1 MDSRALLYIGVF
13 ILIVS
18 AALYYFSVGYNQK
31 ITAKAVGPFDLNAAK
46 DTISFIDA
54 QPFYTEG
61 QGTVSMF
68 LNIKAMNRTGSYSP
82 CGSGSGQIC
91 DETGAFPPCLCDAST
106 GDCSKCDHSGYTPVL
121 NISGLVGLEILTAPD
136 ASRQGM
142 AMSQLTVKTEGLAIT
157 SSSST
162 TPPTQSQKY
171 IETLRLPP
179 IPLQK
184 WIMVSIAREGRRFDV
199 YYNDRI
205 VLSQKTMYMPVSDK
219 SNSNLKGITS
229 GSTLL
234 MGEAAVANIYNYR
247 VSSYDV
253 SAKYKEYADTRGS
266 PLISHDLVS
275 SFSLNLCPS
284 GGCFDTPV
292 IKPASPLY
300 EWTSPY
306 S

>member
-13 ILIVS
+13 ILIASGV
-18 AALYYFSVGYNQK
+18 LYYFSVGYKQK
-31 ITAKAVGPFDLNAAK
+31 ITAKAVGPFDLNAAS
-46 DTISFIDA
+46 DTISFTDA
-54 QPFYTEG
+54 QSFYTDGEG
-61 QGTVSMF
+61 SVSVF

-82 CGSGSGQIC
+82 CGGGSGQIC

-106 GDCSKCDHSGYTPVL
+106 SDCSKCDHSGYTPVL

-142 AMSQLTVKTEGLAIT
+142 AMSQLTVKTEGIAIT
-157 SSSST
+157 STST
-162 TPPTQSQKY
+162 ATPPTQSQKY

-184 WIMVSIAREGRRFDV
+184 WMMITIAREGRRFDV

-234 MGEAAVANIYNYR
+234 MGEAAIANIYNYR
-247 VSSYDV
+247 INSYDV
-253 SAKYKEYADTRGS
+253 SAKYKEYADTRGT
-266 PLISHDLVS
+266 PRISQDFTTS
-275 SFSLNLCPS
+275 ISFNLCPS